1 MMQTSFIAIVIVIVL
16 ALSIGVFFVVRN
28 RGLETR
34 VDDYRAFFIMGAA
47 FIPIGIA
54 TENSAMWIIGLV
66 FIILGATNRDKWRAR
81 SVKKEFE

>member
-1 MMQTSFIAIVIVIVL
+1 MVQTSFIAIAIVIVL

-34 VDDYRAFFIMGAA
+34 VDDYRVFFIMGAA

-54 TENSAMWIIGLV
+54 TKNSAMWIIGLV
-66 FIILGATNRDKWRAR
+66 FIILGATNRDKWRN
-81 SVKKEFE
+81 VKE

>member
-1 MMQTSFIAIVIVIVL
+1 MVQTSFIAIVIVIVL
-16 ALSIGVFFVVRN
+16 ALSVGVFFVVRN

-54 TENSAMWIIGLV
+54 TENSAMSIIGLV
-66 FIILGATNRDKWRAR
+66 FIILGATNRDKWRAL
-81 SVKKEFE
+81 SVKEFE